1 MENQTKK
8 NWLFLVINGL
18 VAILIGI
25 FLLFFDPDQMKVLMV
40 YFGIA
45 ILVVGAILLLYGIR
59 QIKQNKSAG
68 MLIVESILT
77 AVVGLIMII
86 FPDFSLKFFL
96 IIVGVWAVI
105 LGIAQLAILINIKEK
120 MRSKNVLLFNGL
132 LTIVLGVLM
141 FIDPI
146 NTAGFLLKIIGVFA
160 ILFGVLMIYFGFALK
175 MLKVAVNEALKETG
189 KLPEETEKPEEAEK

>member
-18 VAILIGI
+18 VAILIGV
-25 FLLFFDPDQMKVLMV
+25 FLLFFDPDQMKILMV

-45 ILVVGAILLLYGIR
+45 IVVIGAILLLSGIR
-59 QIKQNKSAG
+59 HIKQNKSAG

-77 AVVGLIMII
+77 GVVGLVMII

-105 LGIAQLAILINIKEK
+105 LGIAQLAILVNIREK
-120 MRSKNVLLFNGL
+120 MKSKNILLFNGL

-146 NTAGFLLKIIGVFA
+146 NTAGVLLKIIGVFA
-160 ILFGVLMIYFGFALK
+160 ILFGILMIYFGFALK
-175 MLKVAVNEALKETG
+175 MLKVAVNEVIKDSE
-189 KLPEETEKPEEAEK
+189 KLTQETEKTE